1 MHTDGENFLCLSAF
15 ICVPTTFI
23 YLRASNP
30 ELRNMKVTRI
40 KIDNFKSLVDFEL
53 KLSKFACLVGLNGS
67 GKSTVLQCFDFLAQ
81 QCKGDI
87 QAWLDIRHWSAAD
100 LNSRLSHK
108 SNIDFTVDLKD
119 NAGQKMGW
127 SCSFNRKELR
137 CTRESIAVNGR
148 QVLKVEDGY
157 FSVSVEGIPSSQKHI
172 DFFYQGSIL
181 SQLEEAHLPRHLL
194 EFKHFFC
201 MFMHWI
207 FFPRSCSGSGPE
219 LPKAGWGLREKVFL
233 LFCMKSGSRNKPRSS
248 IS

>member
-1 MHTDGENFLCLSAF
+1 MEPLHRL
-15 ICVPTTFI
+15 I
-23 YLRASNP
+23 YSF
-30 ELRNMKVTRI
+30 RI
-40 KIDNFKSLVDFEL
+40 DRISP
-53 KLSKFACLVGLNGS
+53 
-67 GKSTVLQCFDFLAQ
+67 
-81 QCKGDI
+81 
-87 QAWLDIRHWSAAD
+87 
-100 LNSRLSHK
+100 
-108 SNIDFTVDLKD
+108 
-119 NAGQKMGW
+119 
-127 SCSFNRKELR
+127 
-137 CTRESIAVNGR
+137 
-148 QVLKVEDGY
+148 QVLAFYRNLLIEDGY
-157 FSVSVEGIPSSQKHI
+157 FSVSAEGVPSPQKQI